1 MVDNVKM
8 PPAISKHLLRR
19 LPNYLNYLSTTCKG
33 AMQNVS
39 APTIAK
45 KLGLNEVQV
54 RKDLATVSRS
64 GGRPRTG
71 FDVDELIKDI
81 EAFLGYDN
89 IDEAILVG
97 AGNLGKALLQYKGF
111 DNYGLKIVAAFDND
125 EAVIGSKIG
134 GKQVLPVDKLQDFCR
149 RSKIHIGIITVPAE
163 HAKSVCNE
171 MVNGGI
177 LAIWNFAP
185 EHLDVPD
192 HVLVQNENMVVS
204 LVTLSKHL
212 SEKITTT
219 SL

>member
-33 AMQNVS
+33 TMQNVS